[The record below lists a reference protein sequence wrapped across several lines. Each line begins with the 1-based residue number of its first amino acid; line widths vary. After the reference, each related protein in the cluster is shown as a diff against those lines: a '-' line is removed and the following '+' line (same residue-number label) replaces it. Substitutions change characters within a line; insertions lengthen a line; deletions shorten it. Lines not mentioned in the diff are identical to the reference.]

1 MVILTE
7 FRRTATL
14 LLLKDTVEIA
24 EVVKPATVTYF
35 RYRMGAVDQHPT
47 GVAKTQVNDI
57 VTEITSCMQF
67 EEPAE
72 GTGTH
77 SGKTGYIRKTY
88 LILIIL
94 VDVVLY
100 LEDSSAVTG
109 HLDLGIAACGKCPGT
124 ITS

>member
-1 MVILTE
+1 MIVIPE
-7 FRRTATL
+7 GGRGAAL
-14 LLLKDTVEIA
+14 LFLKYTVKVA
-24 EVVKPATVTYF
+24 EVIKPATVTYF

-47 GVAKTQVNDI
+47 GIAKTQVNDI